1 MNKPIKQLLFTF
13 DYELYLGVD
22 SGSVA
27 KCLIEPTYAI
37 FNLLERFSCKGILFV
52 DTTYLL
58 KLKQLVN
65 DKQYIA
71 AKKDYE
77 LICEQ
82 LQFLQRNG
90 WELHIHLHPHWNEAT
105 YNTKTNT
112 WQLNNYT
119 NYRLHTLE
127 IKTIDVLI
135 KESQQLLADILAIS
149 ITRFDCYRAGGWSIQ
164 PFEYLVNVFK
174 QNNIKYDFSCLNNH
188 ANLNEDFYY
197 DYTDIIENSIYKFE
211 DNISEISENGSFTEL
226 SISAWKKPTTK
237 FNRIGGKLINKL
249 LWKVGYTTWG
259 DGKAAKTP
267 HNNTGVV
274 NNNYEMVS
282 VELLTMHNYLC
293 YKKFIRNN
301 NYMQFIS
308 HSKMINKHNLHMLN
322 SFLKHTVAHYTI
334 NTNFREIPEIKN

>member
-1 MNKPIKQLLFTF
+1 LNKPLKQLLFTF
-13 DYELYLGVD
+13 DYELYLGAD

-27 KCLIEPTYAI
+27 KCLIEPTLAI
-37 FNLLERFSCKGILFV
+37 FNLLDSYNCKGILFV

-58 KLKQLVN
+58 QLKKLSEITNNINVTN
-65 DKQYIA
+65 DYTA
-71 AKKDYE
+71 
-77 LICEQ
+77 ICTQ
-82 LQFLQRNG
+82 LQFLHTQG
-90 WELHIHLHPHWNEAT
+90 WEIHIHLHPHWNEAT

-119 NYRLHTLE
+119 NYRLHTLD

-135 KESQQLLADILAIS
+135 KESQQLLASILHVP
-149 ITRFDCYRAGGWSIQ
+149 ITQFDSYRAGGWSIQ

-174 QNNIKYDFSCLNNH
+174 NNGIKYDFSCLNNH

-197 DYTDIIENSIYKFE
+197 DYTALASKDIYKFE
-211 DNISEISENGSFTEL
+211 NNISEINAQGSFTEL
-226 SISAWKKPTTK
+226 SISTWKKPK
-237 FNRIGGKLINKL
+237 NQFNRIGGKLINKL
-249 LWKVGYTTWG
+249 LWKAGYTTWG

-267 HNNTGVV
+267 HNNTSVV

-301 NYMQFIS
+301 SYMQFIS
-308 HSKMINKHNLHMLN
+308 HSKMINKHSLYILNL
-322 SFLKHTVAHYTI
+322 FLKHTVAHYTI
-334 NTNFREIPEIKN
+334 NTNFRKIPEIKN